1 MLKRDILDTV
11 LFVSCDYVPPKGG
24 IAQVVYNYS
33 RYIFRHFKCVTNT
46 GEGNKAYKIW
56 KFLWG
61 VLSLVVM
68 CIYDRNIRIVHIHTA
83 SNVSF
88 KRSAYFVH
96 IARLFHKKVILHI
109 HGGAFKEYY
118 QRVPAY
124 VTGVLNLCDCIV
136 VLSDSWKH
144 FFEGI
149 CQVKVVVVNNV
160 IEPPHKQEKKED
172 GFIHL
177 LFMGLLVKEKG
188 IYDLLDVIAVHH
200 EELSHL
206 IKLHIGGNGDVASL
220 LRYIKEHELNDCVI
234 YEGWVSGEKK
244 SRLLSQCDIY
254 VLPSYI
260 EGLPLSILEAMSY
273 GCPIMATEVGGI
285 PEIVWNGKN
294 GFLIKPGDKNG
305 MYDRLSRLIQDD
317 ILRAR
322 MGEDARERALNNSP
336 QSVKKELL
344 TVYNQLL
351 KN

>member
-1 MLKRDILDTV
+1 MSKIDLISQQWCDLVFEGRNKSYGAYKLRSQAGRRQRNALVAVLIFIAVIALIPVILQVTKSDTAAE
-11 LFVSCDYVPPKGG
+11 D
-24 IAQVVYNYS
+24 NYS
-33 RYIFRHFKCVTNT
+33 
-46 GEGNKAYKIW
+46 E
-56 KFLWG
+56 
-61 VLSLVVM
+61 VM
-68 CIYDRNIRIVHIHTA
+68 KMA
-83 SNVSF
+83 Q
-88 KRSAYFVH
+88 
-96 IARLFHKKVILHI
+96 L
-109 HGGAFKEYY
+109 
-118 QRVPAY
+118 
-124 VTGVLNLCDCIV
+124 
-136 VLSDSWKH
+136 
-144 FFEGI
+144 
-149 CQVKVVVVNNV
+149 
-160 IEPPHKQEKKED
+160 KQEKKED